1 MAPHRHSFEQM
12 RNQMNIAE
20 DSTPPSTSVFSQ
32 DSTLTLCKKLL
43 IYKMMGSNIF
53 INYSLMGISAAYKL
67 LGKRLTNFAI
77 ENTAASVFTGGV
89 TVSDLSEAAKELD

>member
-1 MAPHRHSFEQM
+1 
-12 RNQMNIAE
+12 MNIV
-20 DSTPPSTSVFSQ
+20 DDPTPPSKSVFSQ

-89 TVSDLSEAAKELD
+89 TVADLSEAAKELD